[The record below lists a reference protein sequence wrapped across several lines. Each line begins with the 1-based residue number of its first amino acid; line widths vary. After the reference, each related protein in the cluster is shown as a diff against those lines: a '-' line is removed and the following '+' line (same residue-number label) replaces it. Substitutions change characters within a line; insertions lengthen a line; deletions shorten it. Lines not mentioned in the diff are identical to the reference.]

1 MSDHTAAALAK
12 LELLAPILTALP
24 KTPDTEKVCDDMDAL
39 RRAVSAFHLE
49 AIRFRMF
56 NVERALLK
64 GGDIYPAAAK
74 DRFEELRQALEA
86 AGFHTRSHA
95 AP

>member
-1 MSDHTAAALAK
+1 MSEHTTASLAR
-12 LELLAPILTALP
+12 LDELIAIIKTQPSGSSSASLTEE
-24 KTPDTEKVCDDMDAL
+24 TDAL

-56 NVERALLK
+56 NVDRLIRQHGDDPSLRTALE
-64 GGDIYPAAAK
+64 AV
-74 DRFEELRQALEA
+74 RHELEA

-95 AP
+95 S

>member
-1 MSDHTAAALAK
+1 MSDHTANALAK

-24 KTPDTEKVCDDMDAL
+24 RTPDTERVCEEMDAL

-56 NVERALLK
+56 NVERAILK
-64 GGDIYPAAAK
+64 GGDTYPPEAK
-74 DRFEELRQALEA
+74 ERFAELRKALEE